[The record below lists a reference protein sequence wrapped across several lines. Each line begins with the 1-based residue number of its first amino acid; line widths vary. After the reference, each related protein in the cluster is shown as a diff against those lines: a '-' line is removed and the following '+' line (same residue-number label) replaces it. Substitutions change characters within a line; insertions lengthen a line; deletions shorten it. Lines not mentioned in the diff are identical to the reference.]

1 MSIDNIL
8 NYLSL
13 FSGLFPLIAAL
24 YRYKKL
30 DSVLKLM
37 AVFFFISSIV
47 DTLLLVL
54 PRTGLK
60 DNAPLIH
67 LFTAVIVLF
76 FGIVYYRSF
85 HIPLFKK
92 IAVAVSVLAFMGII
106 YGVITEGIMSFP
118 SFSNSVLGVVFT
130 VLSLL
135 YFYQLLNAREFVHI
149 EKLPMFW
156 INSGVLLYFGINI
169 FLFMLFDKFINH
181 RENDVWI
188 IHDLTNV
195 IANILYSIGLLC
207 QTQRL
212 KMTIL

>member
-1 MSIDNIL
+1 MSLDNIL
-8 NYLSL
+8 NHISL

-37 AVFFFISSIV
+37 AVFFFISSII
-47 DTLLLVL
+47 DTLLSVL
-54 PRTGLK
+54 PRIGIK

-67 LFTAVIVLF
+67 FFAVVMVVF
-76 FGIVYYRSF
+76 FGMVYYRSF
-85 HIPLFKK
+85 HVPLLKK
-92 IAVAVSVLAFMGII
+92 ITIGASILAFLGIV
-106 YGVITEGIMSFP
+106 YGLITEGIMSFP
-118 SFSNSVLGVVFT
+118 SFSNSFLSVVFT
-130 VLSLL
+130 ILSLL

-156 INSGVLLYFGINI
+156 INSGVLFYFGINI
-169 FLFMLFDKFINH
+169 FLFMLFDKFIKH

-195 IANILYSIGLLC
+195 IANILYSVGLLC
-207 QTQRL
+207 QTQRQ
-212 KMTIL
+212 KTTT